1 MRNTSPIGLA
11 QRMMGEA
18 VKRVRPTSQP
28 IDPPRE
34 RQRKVGN
41 VHDDFGASF
50 TAVP

>member
-1 MRNTSPIGLA
+1 
-11 QRMMGEA
+11 MMGEA

-34 RQRKVGN
+34 WRRNVRN
-41 VHDDFGASF
+41 VHDAFGASL